1 VRAALDVAR
10 DSAGDRRLVLRTVLD
25 GAVLELV
32 LTEAAGI
39 YALVGLVLG
48 SLLAQ
53 AALGLLRRLGSL
65 AMGT

>member
-1 VRAALDVAR
+1 M
-10 DSAGDRRLVLRTVLD
+10 LRTVLD